1 MAGKGSL
8 NVKLFNN
15 VAEVTLD
22 IEIASLSV
30 FKRNGGKTTSLEVGK
45 EVEELSLEVWIGFAF
60 EMMIEKIKILITNV
74 AAGINLYKLKELL
87 FPKLVL
93 TKD

>member
-22 IEIASLSV
+22 IEIASLSE

-45 EVEELSLEVWIGFAF
+45 EVEELSLEVWIGLVF
-60 EMMIEKIKILITNV
+60 EMMIEKIKTLINNV
-74 AAGINLYKLKELL
+74 AAGINLNKLKELL

>member
-22 IEIASLSV
+22 IEIASLSE

-45 EVEELSLEVWIGFAF
+45 EVEELSLEVWIGLVF
-60 EMMIEKIKILITNV
+60 EMMIEKIKILINNV
-74 AAGINLYKLKELL
+74 AAGINLNKLKELL

>member
-45 EVEELSLEVWIGFAF
+45 EVEELSLEVWLGFAF

-74 AAGINLYKLKELL
+74 AAGINLNKLKELL

>member
-22 IEIASLSV
+22 IEIASLSE

-45 EVEELSLEVWIGFAF
+45 EVEELSLEVWIGLVF
-60 EMMIEKIKILITNV
+60 EMMIEKIKTLITNV
-74 AAGINLYKLKELL
+74 AAGINLNKLKELL

>member
-45 EVEELSLEVWIGFAF
+45 EVEELSLEVWLGFAF

-74 AAGINLYKLKELL
+74 AAGINLNKWKELL